1 MGERN
6 QRLCTWSGAVVAVLF
21 FTGFAVIARYIPP
34 PLPTETAAETAQRYR
49 EHGTAIRLGMIISLF
64 GITFYM
70 PWSAAISVHLR
81 RIEGRHT
88 PMTYAQ
94 LGMGAALSVVFV
106 PVLYFFVIAAFRP
119 ERSDEN
125 IQMLNDLGWVLF
137 TGIIYTIFVQN
148 LLIGITVL
156 GDRRAEPVV
165 PRWYGYYSIW
175 TAIAYCPACLDA
187 FSTTGPFAWNGIF
200 SWWLSLTAFFIYIVV
215 TTGMLV
221 RANKG
226 LEPESAL
233 DGASLAQA

>member
-6 QRLCTWSGAVVAVLF
+6 QRLCTWSGAMVALLF

-34 PLPTETAAETAQRYR
+34 PLPSETAAETALRYR
-49 EHGTAIRLGMIISLF
+49 EHGVAIRLGMIISLL

-148 LLIGITVL
+148 LVIGITVL
-156 GDRRAEPVV
+156 GDRRTEPVF

-175 TAIAYCPACLDA
+175 TAIAYLPACMDA
-187 FSTTGPFAWNGIF
+187 FTTSGPMAWNGLF
-200 SWWLSLTAFFIYIVV
+200 TWWLSLTAFFVYIVV
-215 TTGMLV
+215 TTALLL
-221 RANKG
+221 RANRE
-226 LEPESAL
+226 LDHDSTP
-233 DGASLAQA
+233 DGAHLAQA